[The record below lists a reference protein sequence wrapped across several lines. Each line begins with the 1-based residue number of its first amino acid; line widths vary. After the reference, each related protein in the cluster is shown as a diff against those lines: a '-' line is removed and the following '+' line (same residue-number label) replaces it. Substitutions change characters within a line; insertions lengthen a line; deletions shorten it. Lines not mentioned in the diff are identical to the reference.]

1 MGITAV
7 KSTCSSWRGREGIW
21 AVLLRAVSQCY
32 LMTAKIV
39 SSIVMEISIYFD
51 KVKGV
56 KPFFFFFFFNPRN
69 PEAVYLESQSSTLLS
84 VGSASSGGLCSWIL
98 ALFLIFLFFFFLNG
112 NWN

>member
-56 KPFFFFFFFNPRN
+56 KPFFFFFFKSQKSRGCIFRITIFHT
-69 PEAVYLESQSSTLLS
+69 LECWQCQFWGALLLDISTLFNFS
-84 VGSASSGGLCSWIL
+84 
-98 ALFLIFLFFFFLNG
+98 FFFFLNG

>member
-39 SSIVMEISIYFD
+39 SSIAMEISIYFD

-56 KPFFFFFFFNPRN
+56 KPFFFFNPRN

-98 ALFLIFLFFFFLNG
+98 ALFLIFLFFFFFE
-112 NWN
+112 W

>member
-1 MGITAV
+1 MLFCCMGITAV

-56 KPFFFFFFFNPRN
+56 KPFFFFFNPRN

-98 ALFLIFLFFFFLNG
+98 ALFLIFLFFFF
-112 NWN
+112 